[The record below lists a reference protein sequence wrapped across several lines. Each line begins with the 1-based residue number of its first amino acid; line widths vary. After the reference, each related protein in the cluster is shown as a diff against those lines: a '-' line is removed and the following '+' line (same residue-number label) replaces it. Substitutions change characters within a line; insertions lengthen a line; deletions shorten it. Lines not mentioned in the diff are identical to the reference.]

1 MTEPDQKYYRVKAPI
16 AQIRRLNAE
25 EIAGVPHSV
34 VRERGDAI
42 DAGYLYYGNRVP
54 LWAHESQ
61 IKQNLDNNLIRE
73 VTREEY
79 ETLPAEPVHKFYE
92 PNAVDQAQI
101 EADIERKYSHL

>member
-42 DAGYLYYGNRVP
+42 DAGYLYYGN
-54 LWAHESQ
+54 
-61 IKQNLDNNLIRE
+61 
-73 VTREEY
+73 
-79 ETLPAEPVHKFYE
+79 
-92 PNAVDQAQI
+92 
-101 EADIERKYSHL
+101 